1 MDRILTEEISQ
12 SLGGQISMIRLF
24 FDCTRED
31 LRPKPVG
38 ENMVFQPEYYVSL
51 FGAYQ
56 YPVKCYSKEPIE
68 GIEDFVRDYMQNKR
82 WKEPHEYVA
91 MAIRSVQM
99 QTFRNWR
106 LIVVDDGSTDGSW
119 AAIDRALGTDPRCTG
134 IRTDNHGVAAARNLA
149 IDRAGDGLIVPLD
162 ADDWLYPDA
171 LYEFAMAFSH
181 VPGLR
186 LAVPQVHRKG
196 EGIDKI
202 VAHTWRGYE
211 SLLKRNFLPNTCWNS
226 GFASWKARKTARF
239 STSRRFWWNTPFA
252 RTAAFTG
259 P

>member
-1 MDRILTEEISQ
+1 MLISV
-12 SLGGQISMIRLF
+12 II
-24 FDCTRED
+24 
-31 LRPKPVG
+31 P
-38 ENMVFQPEYYVSL
+38 
-51 FGAYQ
+51 
-56 YPVKCYSKEPIE
+56 CYNAE
-68 GIEDFVRDYMQNKR
+68 
-82 WKEPHEYVA
+82 EYVA

-149 IDRAGDGLIVPLD
+149 IDRDGDGLIVPLD

-196 EGIDKI
+196 EGVDK
-202 VAHTWRGYE
+202 VMTHTWRGYE
-211 SLLKRNFLPNTCWNS
+211 SLLKRNFLPNTCCFRRSDWFRVGGYREGTLYEDWEFWIRLLEGAENGQIFNIPKVLVEYTVHKDS
-226 GFASWKARKTARF
+226 RVHGAVKRHKEEVDIIKQLNPNIYGKRKD
-239 STSRRFWWNTPFA
+239 
-252 RTAAFTG
+252 
-259 P
+259 

>member
-1 MDRILTEEISQ
+1 MLISV
-12 SLGGQISMIRLF
+12 II
-24 FDCTRED
+24 
-31 LRPKPVG
+31 P
-38 ENMVFQPEYYVSL
+38 
-51 FGAYQ
+51 
-56 YPVKCYSKEPIE
+56 CYNAE
-68 GIEDFVRDYMQNKR
+68 
-82 WKEPHEYVA
+82 EYVA
-91 MAIRSVQM
+91 MAIRSIQM

-119 AAIDRALGTDPRCTG
+119 AAIERALGTDPRCTG

-211 SLLKRNFLPNTCWNS
+211 SLLKRNFLPNTCCFRRSDWFRVGGYREGTLYEDWEFWIRLLEGAEN
-226 GFASWKARKTARF
+226 GQIFNIPKVLVEYTVRKD
-239 STSRRFWWNTPFA
+239 SRVHRALKRHKEEVDIIKQLNPNIYGK
-252 RTAAFTG
+252 RKD
-259 P
+259 